1 MLIRKPSAFLR
12 QPAVVVDV
20 SERSLVLR
28 VGLKRKSFDL
38 TDAKFRSLLPD
49 EIALEDRERFAL
61 TLEISLRDGDEF
73 LLVEELPPVELPT
86 GIPKVV
92 M

>member
-1 MLIRKPSAFLR
+1 ME
-12 QPAVVVDV
+12 V
-20 SERSLVLR
+20 SEQSLVLK
-28 VGLKRKSFDL
+28 VGPKCESFDL
-38 TDAKFRSLLPD
+38 TGAKFRSLLPD
-49 EIALEDRERFAL
+49 EIAPEDRERFAFGL
-61 TLEISLRDGDEF
+61 SVSLRGGCEF